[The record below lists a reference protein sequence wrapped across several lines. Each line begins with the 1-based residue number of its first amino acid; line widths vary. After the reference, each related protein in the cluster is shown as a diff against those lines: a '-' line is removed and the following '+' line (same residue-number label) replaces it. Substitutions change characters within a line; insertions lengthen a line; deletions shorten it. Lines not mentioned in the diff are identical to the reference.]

1 MTNLP
6 RFSVAAVIATAFRD
20 ETLWKTLVALDQQ
33 TRRID
38 RAIIVD
44 SAPAPGIEPAVNR
57 WRESLRFPILY
68 QRSPIASAAAQR
80 NQGAAMADED
90 LLLFIDDDLYP
101 DPDCIEKMVTPFE
114 QDNTG
119 QLGGMGV
126 LLKNELACPPRP
138 RAKRWFD
145 FLADEVLPDYGGH
158 VIGPAVN
165 FYVSPTTDGRIVD
178 VMWLNAGCTIYRR
191 TAFAEERFG
200 ERFIGY
206 SFMEDVDLSLR
217 VARKWK
223 LRVHTGAMAFHDSQ
237 PSQFK
242 TPFRKA
248 RMSIENRYYVMTE
261 TMKKTSLL
269 HHWRFLLLIVVSWFY
284 AGFRIRSI
292 DSLKQWFLA
301 GMGYAVGLTQICP
314 LVLSRLIRN
323 QLPTKPSLN
332 FTE

>member
-1 MTNLP
+1 MTNSP
-6 RFSVAAVIATAFRD
+6 RLSVAAVIATAFRD
-20 ETLWKTLVALDQQ
+20 ETLRKTLVALDQQ
-33 TRRID
+33 TRRVD
-38 RAIIVD
+38 RVIIVD
-44 SAPAPGIEPAVNR
+44 SAPAPGIEPAVNQ
-57 WRESLRFPILY
+57 WRESMHFPILY
-68 QRSPIASAAAQR
+68 QRSPVASAAAQR
-80 NQGAAMADED
+80 NQGAASADED

-114 QDNTG
+114 QDDTG
-119 QLGGMGV
+119 RLGGMGV
-126 LLKNELACPPRP
+126 LLKNELAHPPSP

-145 FLADEVLPDYGGH
+145 MLADEVLPDYGGR

-165 FYVSPTTDGRIVD
+165 FYVSPTTDGRIVE

-237 PSQFK
+237 PSHFK

-261 TMKKTSLL
+261 TMKKTSSL
-269 HHWRFLLLIVVSWFY
+269 HHGKFLLLIVVSWVY
-284 AGFRIRSI
+284 AGFQIRSI
-292 DSLKQWFLA
+292 ESLKRWVLS
-301 GMGYAVGLTQICP
+301 GMGYAVGFTQICP
-314 LVLSRLIRN
+314 LVLSKLIRN
-323 QLPTKPSLN
+323 QLPIRPKLN
-332 FTE
+332 FEE